1 MMLNELGMKI
11 HDADFRPDTLNRS
24 PAQDR
29 TTTLGDLLAAAR
41 RQRWPLMFCTALG
54 LGLGLVKHM
63 TTPPL
68 YYSAATVLVDVRMD
82 ESGGEITPTTP
93 FLRNDTSL
101 LNEIQVL
108 RSLRLA
114 EEVARRLSLHE
125 TPIFLNPPESL
136 ARSMLSAV
144 QDAVQN
150 VIESDPETPSPLPD
164 NSEDSAIKRAALI
177 LQRDVGIDRIGQSFT
192 IDISYIG
199 PEPALAAAIVNTYA
213 ESYLAAHLN
222 AKMEVTARMAEWM
235 QARIGELQ
243 RESEAIQMRAEA
255 LRAQTPPD
263 TKALKA
269 LAQRAANLET
279 LQQTLSSRYEMV
291 TIEGSYPV
299 TNGRILSEAAVPK
312 KPDLPKLWQSAAIA
326 TILGFMVGFVIAILR
341 ETRERAFR
349 VGEDVWVDTG
359 KPFLGYMPLFD
370 TAALSRQAPRGKSEN
385 GKNNGDTDAR
395 SVVQSTAPSLFMSLL
410 DSQSLLADTLRNVQ
424 STVML
429 APTDTGAQVIGVSS
443 MVAGEG
449 KTTLAANYAN
459 LVAQSG
465 ARTLLVD
472 LDLHRSALTRMLQ
485 CNQGADLIRI
495 LDGTA
500 TLDEALKTVSVSGLD
515 FLPCIPEHNPR
526 RSSDAL
532 MRQTMT
538 ALIESLRHR
547 YDFVVLDLPPLGTIA
562 DTKIMLSRI
571 DHIIL
576 QCAWGKTPRTLVR
589 DYLRMEPEVARKVL
603 GIVLNKVEMRRLR
616 KFARPGSWETYLEEK
631 YG

>member
-1 MMLNELGMKI
+1 MMLNDLGMKI
-11 HDADFRPDTLNRS
+11 RDAEFRPDTLNRS

-41 RQRWPLMFCTALG
+41 RQRWPLMLCTALG
-54 LGLGLVKHM
+54 LGIGLVKHI

-114 EEVARRLSLHE
+114 EEVTRRLSLHE
-125 TPIFLNPPESL
+125 TQVFLNPPESL
-136 ARSMLSAV
+136 ARSILSAAL
-144 QDAVQN
+144 DAVQGL
-150 VIESDPETPSPLPD
+150 IGADPETPPLPES
-164 NSEDSAIKRAALI
+164 SEDAAIKSAALI

-192 IDISYIG
+192 IDISYVG
-199 PEPALAAAIVNTYA
+199 PEPALATAIVNTYA
-213 ESYLAAHLN
+213 ESYLADHLN
-222 AKMEVTARMAEWM
+222 ANMEVTARMSEWM
-235 QARIGELQ
+235 QARIDELQ
-243 RESEAIQMRAEA
+243 RESEAIQVRAEA
-255 LRAQTPPD
+255 LRAQNPPD

-312 KPDLPKLWQSAAIA
+312 KPDLPKLWQSVAIA

-341 ETRERAFR
+341 ESRERAFR
-349 VGEDVWVDTG
+349 VGEDVWAEIG

-370 TAALSRQAPRGKSEN
+370 SAALSRQAPRGKGEG

-410 DSQSLLADTLRNVQ
+410 DSRSLMADTLRNVQ
-424 STVML
+424 STIML
-429 APTDTGAQVIGVSS
+429 AATDSGAQVIGVSS

-472 LDLHRSALTRMLQ
+472 LDLHRSALSRMLQ

-500 TLDEALKTVSVSGLD
+500 TLDEALQTVSVSGLD
-515 FLPCIPEHNPR
+515 FLPCIPAHNTQ

-562 DTKIMLSRI
+562 DTKIMLARI

-576 QCAWGKTPRTLVR
+576 QCAWGKTPRNLVR
-589 DYLRMEPEVARKVL
+589 DYLRMEPEVAQKML
-603 GIVLNKVEMRRLR
+603 GVVLNKVEMRRLR